1 MDELGNFGHV
11 SVPIMEGPGQCL
23 WLKIG
28 AIFMHRDWCTDQLY
42 DVMFF
47 TNFYFFGM
55 PNIALLLGVSIGFWF
70 EIKNFF
76 VLRVTYLLLGF
87 TGG

>member
-1 MDELGNFGHV
+1 MGRKMDELGNFGHV
-11 SVPIMEGPGQCL
+11 SVPIIEGPGQCL

-47 TNFYFFGM
+47 TNFYFFRT
-55 PNIALLLGVSIGFWF
+55 PNITLLLGGSIGF
-70 EIKNFF
+70 
-76 VLRVTYLLLGF
+76 
-87 TGG
+87 

>member
-1 MDELGNFGHV
+1 
-11 SVPIMEGPGQCL
+11 MEGPGQCL

-28 AIFMHRDWCTDQLY
+28 AIFMHRDWCTDRLY

-47 TNFYFFGM
+47 
-55 PNIALLLGVSIGFWF
+55 ALLLGGSIGFF
-70 EIKNFF
+70 YFVRFF

-87 TGG
+87 TGR